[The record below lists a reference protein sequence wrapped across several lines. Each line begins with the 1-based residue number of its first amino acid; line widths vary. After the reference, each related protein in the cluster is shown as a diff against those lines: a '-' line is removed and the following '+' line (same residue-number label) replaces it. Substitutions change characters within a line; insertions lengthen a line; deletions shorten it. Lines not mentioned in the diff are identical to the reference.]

1 MTERRVTFF
10 LEDTEL
16 TRPNRIA
23 LAQADALTARGFAVR
38 IVTKGQPQVWRSS
51 RAEWIYVDDLR
62 QYIPAPG
69 ERVIRDELAQF
80 VIVDEGLYRARMPRE
95 SEPLRVL
102 LYGASHGEIKGVGD
116 GYGAAAHARWFHGRF
131 DLVRV
136 SPWAPS
142 REEPL
147 DSVQEFHVALTAAE
161 MSRLMH
167 TCDIMIAPAWS
178 EEPFDLPFAEAL
190 ASGLAVVASNTPAH
204 AGDHA
209 LLAPERNAVELGEA
223 LLEILGDETLRATL
237 RGKGR
242 AVAEQWR
249 TENVIDK
256 LESVLTPKA

>member
-1 MTERRVTFF
+1 MTERRVTF
-10 LEDTEL
+10 LLDDTEL

-23 LAQADALTARGFAVR
+23 LTQADALIGRGFVVR
-38 IVTKGQPQVWRSS
+38 IVTKGQPQAWRSS

-62 QYIPAPG
+62 QYVPAPG
-69 ERVIRDELAQF
+69 ERLIRDELNPF
-80 VIVDEGLYRARMPRE
+80 VIVDEALYRVRLPRE
-95 SEPLRVL
+95 NEPLRVL
-102 LYGASHGEIKGVGD
+102 LYGSSHQEIKGVGD
-116 GYGAAAHARWFHGRF
+116 GYGAAAHARWFHGKF

-161 MSRLMH
+161 MTRLMH
-167 TCDIMIAPAWS
+167 TCDVMIAPAWS
-178 EEPFDLPFAEAL
+178 DERFDLPFAEAL

-223 LLEILGDETLRATL
+223 LLEILGDEDVRAKLRT
-237 RGKGR
+237 RGREAAERWR
-242 AVAEQWR
+242 A
-249 TENVIDK
+249 ENVIAK
-256 LESVLTPKA
+256 LEELLR